1 MSLFSGGLGLALF
14 LFLFILAALW
24 FLLPF
29 AVFGIK
35 DKLGALIEESK
46 KSNAELA
53 RITAELL
60 ATRSELA
67 RVRQV
72 QGIADGV

>member
-35 DKLGALIEESK
+35 DKLSALIEESK

-53 RITAELL
+53 RITAELV
-60 ATRSELA
+60 ATRFELA
-67 RVRQV
+67 RVRQA